1 MPELPE
7 VETYRRFIEETCLY
21 QPITEVE
28 VQDPKRQLQVDL
40 DEFRKALRG
49 NQFTGTQ
56 RLGKQ
61 LFLLTARG
69 PIVTMHF
76 GMTGDVAFYRDAAD
90 TPRFA
95 RAVFYFE
102 GGFRFAFVDSR
113 KFGRL
118 GLTQSVA
125 GFRQQKKLGP
135 DALTLTTE
143 ELTQGLAN
151 KKSAIKPLLLDQRI
165 APGVGN
171 WIADEVLFQAQLE
184 PERPAHTLQPQEVDR
199 LATAIR
205 EVLETA
211 IAAEA
216 IYRDFPSHYL
226 IHAREWDEAPVTSSL
241 KDAHLHCPRCQTLIQ
256 KKYVGGRATY
266 FCPHCQV

>member
-7 VETYRRFIEETCLY
+7 VETYRRFIDETSLF
-21 QPITEVE
+21 QRIAEVE

-40 DEFRKALRG
+40 DDFRRALRG
-49 NQFTGTQ
+49 NQFTQTA
-56 RLGKQ
+56 RIGKQ
-61 LFLLTARG
+61 LFLETARG

-76 GMTGDVAFYRDAAD
+76 GMTGDVAYYKDEAD

-95 RAVFYFE
+95 RAIFHFE
-102 GGFRFAFVDSR
+102 NGFKFAFLDSR

-125 GFRQQKKLGP
+125 AFRLQKKLGP
-135 DALTLTTE
+135 DAITLTTE
-143 ELTQGLAN
+143 ELTQGLAK
-151 KKSAIKPLLLDQRI
+151 KKSAIKALLLDQRI

-184 PERPAHTLQPQEVDR
+184 PERPADSLQPAEIDR
-199 LATAIR
+199 LAASIR

-226 IHAREWDEAPVTSSL
+226 IHAREWDEAPASPT

-266 FCPHCQV
+266 FCPNCQI

>member
-7 VETYRRFIEETCLY
+7 VETYRRFIQETSLH
-21 QPITEVE
+21 QPITDVE
-28 VQDPKRQLQVDL
+28 VQDPNRQLQVDL
-40 DEFRKALRG
+40 DEFRQALLG
-49 NQFTGTQ
+49 NQFSDTA
-56 RLGKQ
+56 RIGKQ
-61 LFLLTARG
+61 LFLLTEKG

-76 GMTGDVAFYRDAAD
+76 GMTGDVAYYRDATD

-95 RAVFYFE
+95 RAVFHFQN
-102 GGFRFAFVDSR
+102 GFRFAFIDSR

-118 GLTQSVA
+118 GLTSSVA
-125 GFRQQKKLGP
+125 EFRARKKLGP
-135 DALTLTTE
+135 DALTLSTE
-143 ELTQGLAN
+143 ELTQGLAK

-184 PERPAHTLQPQEVDR
+184 PERPAHTLQPAELDR
-199 LATAIR
+199 LVSAIR

-216 IYRDFPSHYL
+216 VYRDFPSHYL
-226 IHAREWDEAPVTSSL
+226 IHAREWDEAPTSVS
-241 KDAHLHCPRCQTLIQ
+241 DAHLHCPRCQALIQ

>member
-7 VETYRRFIEETCLY
+7 VETYRRFIDETSLY
-21 QPITEVE
+21 LPIADVD
-28 VQDPKRQLQVDL
+28 VQDPKRQLTVDL
-40 DEFRKALRG
+40 DEFRRTLRG
-49 NQFTGTQ
+49 DQFTGTQ
-56 RLGKQ
+56 RVGKQ
-61 LFLLTARG
+61 LFLLTAKG
-69 PIVTMHF
+69 TVVTMHF
-76 GMTGDVAFYRDAAD
+76 GMTGDVAFYRDDAD

-95 RAVFYFE
+95 RAVFHFE
-102 GGFRFAFVDSR
+102 NGFRFAFIDSR
-113 KFGRL
+113 KFGRI
-118 GLTQSVA
+118 GLAPSVDA
-125 GFRQQKKLGP
+125 FRRQKKLGP
-135 DALTLTTE
+135 DALTLSTE
-143 ELTQGLAN
+143 ELTQGLAK

-184 PERPAHTLQPQEVDR
+184 PERPADSLQPAEIDR

-226 IHAREWDEAPVTSSL
+226 IHAREWDDAPASAT

-266 FCPHCQV
+266 FCPTCQV

>member
-7 VETYRRFIEETCLY
+7 VETYRRFIEETSLY
-21 QPITEVE
+21 LPISEVE
-28 VQDPKRQLQVDL
+28 MQDPKRQLQVDL
-40 DEFRKALRG
+40 DDFRKALRG
-49 NQFTGTQ
+49 NQFTGTN

-61 LFLLTARG
+61 LFLLTANG
-69 PIVTMHF
+69 PVVTMHF
-76 GMTGDVAFYRDAAD
+76 GMTGDVAFYRDDAD

-95 RAVFYFE
+95 RAVFHFQN
-102 GGFRFAFVDSR
+102 GFRFAFIDSR
-113 KFGRL
+113 KFGRI
-118 GLTQSVA
+118 GLTPSVEA
-125 GFRQQKKLGP
+125 FRQQKKIGP
-135 DALTLTTE
+135 DALTLSTE

-184 PERPAHTLQPQEVDR
+184 PERPAQSLLPAEIDR
-199 LATAIR
+199 LATSIR

-226 IHAREWDEAPVTSSL
+226 IHAREWDEAPAAPVT
-241 KDAHLHCPRCQTLIQ
+241 DAHLHCPRCQTLIQ

-266 FCPHCQV
+266 FCPVCQK

>member
-7 VETYRRFIEETCLY
+7 VETYRRFIEETSLH
-21 QPITEVE
+21 QTIAEVE
-28 VQDPKRQLQVDL
+28 VQDPRRQLQVDL
-40 DEFRKALRG
+40 DEFRQVLRG
-49 NQFTGTQ
+49 NQFTQTH
-56 RLGKQ
+56 RIGKQ
-61 LFLLTARG
+61 LFLLTAKG
-69 PIVTMHF
+69 PIVTLHF
-76 GMTGDVAFYRDAAD
+76 GMTGDVAFYRDEAD

-95 RAVFYFE
+95 RAVFHFE
-102 GGFRFAFVDSR
+102 GGFKFAFLDSR

-118 GLTQSVA
+118 GLTQSIDT
-125 GFRQQKKLGP
+125 FRQQKKLGP
-135 DALTLTTE
+135 DALTLSTE
-143 ELTQGLAN
+143 ELSKGLAK

-184 PERPAHTLQPQEVDR
+184 PERPAHTLLPPEVDR

-216 IYRDFPSHYL
+216 VYRDFPSHYL
-226 IHAREWDEAPVTSSL
+226 IHAREWDEAPVSAVSE
-241 KDAHLHCPRCQTLIQ
+241 AHLHCPRCQTRIQ

-266 FCPHCQV
+266 FCPGCQL

>member
-7 VETYRRFIEETCLY
+7 VETYRRFIEETSLH
-21 QPITEVE
+21 QTITEVE
-28 VQDPKRQLQVDL
+28 VQDPKRQLQLDL
-40 DEFRKALRG
+40 DDFRRALLR
-49 NQFTGTQ
+49 NKFTGTQ
-56 RLGKQ
+56 RIGKQ
-61 LFLLTARG
+61 LFLLTAQG

-76 GMTGDVAFYRDAAD
+76 GMTGDVAYYRDAAD

-95 RAVFYFE
+95 RAVFCFE
-102 GGFRFAFVDSR
+102 NGFKLAFLDSR
-113 KFGRL
+113 KFGRI
-118 GLTQSVA
+118 GLTQSVDA
-125 GFRQQKKLGP
+125 FRLQKKLGP
-135 DALTLTTE
+135 DALTLSTE

-184 PERPAHTLQPQEVDR
+184 PERPAHTLQPPEVDR
-199 LATAIR
+199 LASAIR
-205 EVLETA
+205 EVLATA

-216 IYRDFPSHYL
+216 VYRDFPSHYL
-226 IHAREWDEAPVTSSL
+226 IHAREWDTAPASPVT
-241 KDAHLHCPRCQTLIQ
+241 DAHLHCPRCQTPIQ

-266 FCPHCQV
+266 FCPTCQV

>member
-7 VETYRRFIEETCLY
+7 VETYRRFIDETSLY
-21 QPITEVE
+21 QPIAEIE

-40 DEFRKALRG
+40 DDFRRALLG
-49 NQFTGTQ
+49 NQFTGTN
-56 RLGKQ
+56 RIGKQ
-61 LFLLTARG
+61 LFLLTANG
-69 PIVTMHF
+69 PMVTMHF
-76 GMTGDVAFYRDAAD
+76 GMTGDVAFYRAEAD

-95 RAVFYFE
+95 RAVFHFQS
-102 GGFRFAFVDSR
+102 GFRFAFVDSR
-113 KFGRL
+113 KFGRI
-118 GLTQSVA
+118 GLTPSVEA
-125 GFRQQKKLGP
+125 FRQQKKLGP
-135 DALTLTTE
+135 DALTLSTE
-143 ELTQGLAN
+143 ELTQGLAK

-184 PERPAHTLQPQEVDR
+184 PERSALSLLPAEIDR
-199 LATAIR
+199 LATSIR

-226 IHAREWDEAPVTSSL
+226 IHAREWDEAPVATTPN
-241 KDAHLHCPRCQTLIQ
+241 AHLNCPRCQRLIQ

-266 FCPHCQV
+266 FCPHCQQ

>member
-7 VETYRRFIEETCLY
+7 VETYRRFIDETSLY
-21 QPITEVE
+21 QTITEVE

-40 DEFRKALRG
+40 DDFRKVLRG

-56 RLGKQ
+56 RIGKQ
-61 LFLLTARG
+61 LFLLTAQG

-76 GMTGDVAFYRDAAD
+76 GMTGDVGYYRDAAD

-95 RAVFYFE
+95 RAIFHFE
-102 GGFRFAFVDSR
+102 TGFKFAFIDSR

-118 GLTQSVA
+118 GLTQSVDT
-125 GFRQQKKLGP
+125 FRQQKKLGP
-135 DALTLTTE
+135 DALTLSTE
-143 ELTQGLAN
+143 ELTQGLAR

-184 PERPAHTLQPQEVDR
+184 PERPAHTLQPTEIDR
-199 LATAIR
+199 LATSIR
-205 EVLETA
+205 EVLE

-226 IHAREWDEAPVTSSL
+226 IHAREWDEAPSSTITN
-241 KDAHLHCPRCQTLIQ
+241 AHLNCPRCQMLIQ

-266 FCPHCQV
+266 FCPNCQM

>member
-7 VETYRRFIEETCLY
+7 VETYRKFIEETSLY
-21 QPITEVE
+21 QPIRDVE

-40 DEFRKALRG
+40 DDFRKALMG
-49 NQFTGTQ
+49 NQFTGTH
-56 RLGKQ
+56 RIGKQ
-61 LFLLTARG
+61 LFLLTAQG

-76 GMTGDVAFYRDAAD
+76 GMTGDVAYCRDAAD

-95 RAVFYFE
+95 RAVFHFE
-102 GGFRFAFVDSR
+102 NGFQFAFLDSR

-118 GLTQSVA
+118 GLTQSVEA
-125 GFRQQKKLGP
+125 FRKQKKLGP
-135 DALTLTTE
+135 DALTLSTE
-143 ELTQGLAN
+143 QLTQGLAK

-184 PERPAHTLQPQEVDR
+184 PERTADSLLPAEVDR

-211 IAAEA
+211 VAAEA
-216 IYRDFPSHYL
+216 VYRDFPSHYL
-226 IHAREWDEAPVTSSL
+226 IHAREWDEAPAKGPQGT
-241 KDAHLHCPRCQTLIQ
+241 HLNCPRCQTLIQ

-266 FCPHCQV
+266 FCPQCQV

>member
-7 VETYRRFIEETCLY
+7 VETYRRFIDETSLF

-40 DEFRKALRG
+40 DDFRRTLRG
-49 NQFTGTQ
+49 EQFTQTA
-56 RLGKQ
+56 RIGKQ
-61 LFLLTARG
+61 LFLETARG

-76 GMTGDVAFYRDAAD
+76 GMTGDVAYYKDEAD

-95 RAVFYFE
+95 RAIFHFE
-102 GGFRFAFVDSR
+102 NGFKFAFLDSR

-125 GFRQQKKLGP
+125 AFRLQKKLGP
-135 DALTLTTE
+135 DALTLSTE
-143 ELTQGLAN
+143 ELTQGLAR

-184 PERPAHTLQPQEVDR
+184 PERPADSLQPAEVDR
-199 LATAIR
+199 LATCIR

-226 IHAREWDEAPVTSSL
+226 IHAREWDEAPASAT

-266 FCPHCQV
+266 FCPNCQV

>member
-7 VETYRRFIEETCLY
+7 VETYRRFIDETCLY
-21 QPITEVE
+21 QLITEVE
-28 VQDPKRQLQVDL
+28 VQDPKRQLLVDL
-40 DEFRKALRG
+40 DDFRKALRG
-49 NQFTGTQ
+49 NQFIGTQ
-56 RLGKQ
+56 RIGKQ
-61 LFLLTARG
+61 LFLLTANG
-69 PIVTMHF
+69 PLVTMHF
-76 GMTGDVAFYRDAAD
+76 GMTGDVAYYRDEAD

-102 GGFRFAFVDSR
+102 TGFKFAFIDSR

-118 GLTQSVA
+118 GLAQSVDA
-125 GFRQQKKLGP
+125 FRQQKKLGP

-143 ELTQGLAN
+143 ELTRGIAK

-184 PERPAHTLQPQEVDR
+184 PERPADTLQPAEIDR
-199 LATAIR
+199 LATTIR

-226 IHAREWDEAPVTSSL
+226 IHAREWDDAPVSAETN
-241 KDAHLHCPRCQTLIQ
+241 AHLNCPRCGTFIQ
-256 KKYVGGRATY
+256 KKYVAGRATY
-266 FCPHCQV
+266 FCPTCQV